1 MKKLLCVLLL
11 LPLGGCM
18 YQAVSGLEL
27 SAIVEMCK
35 DKGGVR
41 GIMSD
46 FTGRVSGTC
55 GNGSKVS
62 YLEVDDFVYK
72 ATPVLITE
80 GK

>member
-1 MKKLLCVLLL
+1 MNKLLCLLLL
-11 LPLGGCM
+11 LPLSGCM
-18 YQAVSGLEL
+18 YQTVSGLEL
-27 SAIVEMCK
+27 SAVVEMCK

-41 GIMSD
+41 KLLSD
-46 FTGRVSGTC
+46 FTGRVAGTC